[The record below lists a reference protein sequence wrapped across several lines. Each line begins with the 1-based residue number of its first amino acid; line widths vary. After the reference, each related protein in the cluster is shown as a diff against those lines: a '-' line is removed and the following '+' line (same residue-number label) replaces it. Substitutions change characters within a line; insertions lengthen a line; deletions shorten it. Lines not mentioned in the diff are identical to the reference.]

1 MHDLRFFHTDLGLR
15 IAETFSRQLENR
27 AATSSNLYLVANLAP
42 VVHDPKRARS
52 PTPED
57 HATRGSQR
65 SRIALLTSQFTLAAN
80 HAPRAVRLMTVEFV
94 RTSVYFCGTTR
105 YHKFNTAQLF
115 GKSAKKPRIML
126 EYNFSPF
133 SSNHTRRVIGM
144 VRAGAP
150 PPRLLRTPSRTAD

>member
-65 SRIALLTSQFTLAAN
+65 SRIALLASQFTLAAN

-105 YHKFNTAQLF
+105 YCTHTTAVTHNTRDDGMLMRARTCPPSNPPGLARF
-115 GKSAKKPRIML
+115 SAHAISAL
-126 EYNFSPF
+126 
-133 SSNHTRRVIGM
+133 H
-144 VRAGAP
+144 
-150 PPRLLRTPSRTAD
+150 